1 MVGALQMSKEAKKE
15 ALRLR
20 GEVVKAGLWPCCLN
34 CDHWK
39 ETTTIYLGT
48 EKIGTVFKCN
58 RYNMTPP
65 PETIAV
71 GCIQHLQTIPF

>member
-1 MVGALQMSKEAKKE
+1 MSTKEAKKE

-39 ETTTIYLGT
+39 TLRDDTPAGSDLTFGDRYCSKYTI
-48 EKIGTVFKCN
+48 
-58 RYNMTPP
+58 TPP
-65 PETIAV
+65 PETIVV
-71 GCIQHLQTIPF
+71 GCIQHIPYIPF

>member
-1 MVGALQMSKEAKKE
+1 MSTKEAKKE

-34 CDHWK
+34 CEHWK
-39 ETTTIYLGT
+39 EKT
-48 EKIGTVFKCN
+48 EVKDTEVKVSFGCN
-58 RYNMTPP
+58 RYNMIPP
-65 PETIAV
+65 AETIVV